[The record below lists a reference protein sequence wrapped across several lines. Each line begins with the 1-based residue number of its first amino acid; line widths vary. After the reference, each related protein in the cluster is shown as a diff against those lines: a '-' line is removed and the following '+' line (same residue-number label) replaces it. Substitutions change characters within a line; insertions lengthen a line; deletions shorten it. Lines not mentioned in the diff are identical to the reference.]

1 MWSAANLSGELN
13 KGLTMR
19 KALLVTAALGSLA
32 LAPLLSA
39 SAQAANLVQNGGFET
54 TTLPPPASLTPMNA
68 SGAEIDSNWN
78 YTGDLTGWFDRY
90 EHLQHP
96 VLWQCGGCQQYQRGY
111 SLHGQ

>member
-1 MWSAANLSGELN
+1 
-13 KGLTMR
+13 MR
-19 KALLVTAALGSLA
+19 KALLVTAALGPLA

-39 SAQAANLVQNGGFET
+39 GAQAAPNLVQNGGFEMN
-54 TTLPPPASLTPMNA
+54 TLPATLNPPDA

-111 SLHGQ
+111 SLHSE